1 MRTTLKRG
9 VGRSIA
15 ANGNGNGHAILP
27 PAPLSAMVRYE
38 QPPRQRRG
46 FLRWVG
52 RFFFS
57 IVALLVMV
65 TTAALAGTWFY
76 GEDTVSQLAPRTKEV
91 KEARTVLNIAAAPS
105 KPATALVI
113 GYDRRVSTESAATP
127 SRSDTIMLVRMD
139 PERKAMTL
147 LSFPRDL
154 DVPII
159 CKGVTH
165 SNDRI
170 NSAYS
175 MGGPKCTIETVKA
188 LTGLQIN
195 YLVTVNF
202 VGFTQVVDK
211 LGGIWMDVDRRYYH
225 ENTGGYDQYASINL
239 QPGYQKLFGQSALQ
253 FVRYRHT
260 DNDLIRNARQQ
271 LFVRAVK
278 DKITHNFHADTLP
291 KVVGALRKNIEVAV
305 GGGKELD
312 LKTVINYALAAY
324 ELPSGN
330 VIRVKLDD
338 VSGAGVPGNPLIAP
352 QSSIDDAVDQFL
364 NPDVDAPVKAA
375 AAALGQKVRTKAGPV
390 PADVSVVVLN
400 GNGVEGA
407 ATNGS
412 DQLASRN
419 YHTMLPP
426 NGLEA
431 NAPTQDYFRTTI
443 YYRTSIKGAKK
454 AANQVANLFAPADV
468 KEMPLDEEPASKQ
481 IRHLSNGAM
490 LVVIVGTTFKGNL
503 APAPRD
509 RTPQKQAPNVVTNP
523 DLALSA
529 LRQARKVPFPLMV
542 PTVVDRSTTLD
553 YSGEPV
559 RVYNISGDHKA
570 VRITFRTGGLGYW
583 GVEQTDWTDAPIFSG
598 SNETRKMKGRAYQL
612 YFSGSHL
619 HMVVL
624 RKGDRSY
631 WVVNTLND
639 DLSNETMLAIAR
651 GLKPLRSIHR

>member
-27 PAPLSAMVRYE
+27 PAPLSPMVRYAQ
-38 QPPRQRRG
+38 QPPPRKG

-52 RFFFS
+52 RFFFALL
-57 IVALLVMV
+57 ALLVMCV
-65 TTAALAGTWFY
+65 TAAFAGTWFY
-76 GEDTVSQLAPRTKEV
+76 GEATVSQLAPRTKEV
-91 KEARTVLNIAAAPS
+91 KEARTALALPDAPS
-105 KPATALVI
+105 KPAIALVI
-113 GYDRRVSTESAATP
+113 GYDRRVSTESASTP

-139 PERKAMTL
+139 PGEKAMTL

-154 DVPII
+154 EVPIW
-159 CKGVTH
+159 CKGVEH
-165 SNDRI
+165 LPDKI
-170 NSAYS
+170 NAAYA

-188 LTGLQIN
+188 LTGLKIN

-211 LGGIWMDVDRRYYH
+211 LGGIWMDIDRRYYH

-239 QPGYQKLFGQSALQ
+239 QSGYQKLNGKQALQ
-253 FVRYRHT
+253 FVRYRHG

-278 DKITHNFHADTLP
+278 DKITHNFHADTIP
-291 KVVGALRKNIEVAV
+291 KVVGALRKNIEVAI

-330 VIRVKLDD
+330 VIRVKLDN
-338 VSGAGVPGNPLIAP
+338 VTGAGIPGNPLVTP
-352 QSSIDDAVDQFL
+352 QSSIDDAVDQFV
-364 NPDVDAPVKAA
+364 NPDTEAPVKAA
-375 AAALGQKVRTKAGPV
+375 AAALGQKAHTKAGPA
-390 PADVSVVVLN
+390 PQDVSLVVLN

-407 ATNGS
+407 AANAS
-412 DQLASRN
+412 SQLAARN
-419 YHTMLPP
+419 YHTVLPP
-426 NGLEA
+426 DGLEA
-431 NAPTQDYFRTTI
+431 NAPTQNYFRSQI
-443 YYRTSIKGAKK
+443 YYRTSIKGAK
-454 AANQVANLFAPADV
+454 AAAQQVANLIAPADV
-468 KEMPLDEEPASKQ
+468 APMPLDQQPVSKQ
-481 IRHLSNGAM
+481 LRRLSNGAM
-490 LVVIVGTTFKGNL
+490 LDVIVGTTFKGNL
-503 APAPRD
+503 APAPKD
-509 RTPQKQAPNVVTNP
+509 RTPTRQLPNVVTNP
-523 DLALSA
+523 DLALAA
-529 LRQARKVPFPLMV
+529 LRQARKVPFPLML

-553 YSGEPV
+553 YEQPV
-559 RVYNISGDHKA
+559 RTYDISGRHKA
-570 VRITFRTGGLGYW
+570 VRLTFRTGGLGYW
-583 GVEQTDWTDAPIFSG
+583 GVEETNWTDAPIFSA
-598 SNETRKMKGRAYQL
+598 SNETRKIKGRYYQL

-624 RKGDRSY
+624 RKGDNSY

-651 GLKPLRSIHR
+651 GLKPLGRH

>member
-15 ANGNGNGHAILP
+15 ANGTGNGHAILP
-27 PAPLSAMVRYE
+27 PAPLSPMVRYV

-52 RFFFS
+52 RFFFAL
-57 IVALLVMV
+57 IALLVMV
-65 TTAALAGTWFY
+65 VSAAVAGTWFY

-91 KEARTVLNIAAAPS
+91 KEARTALALPDAPS
-105 KPATALVI
+105 KPAIALVI
-113 GYDRRVSTESAATP
+113 GYDRRVSTESASTP

-139 PERKAMTL
+139 PEKKAMTL

-154 DVPII
+154 QVPIK
-159 CKGVTH
+159 CPGH
-165 SNDRI
+165 DYLPDRI
-170 NSAYS
+170 NAAYS
-175 MGGPKCTIETVKA
+175 IDGPKCTIETVKA
-188 LTGLQIN
+188 LTGLRIN

-211 LGGIWMDVDRRYYH
+211 HGGIWVDVDRRYYH

-239 QPGYQKLFGQSALQ
+239 EPGYQKLYGRSALQ

-278 DKITHNFHADTLP
+278 DKITHDFHADTIP

-312 LKTVINYALAAY
+312 LPTVINYALAAY

-330 VIRVKLDD
+330 VIRVKLDN
-338 VSGAGVPGNPLIAP
+338 VTGAGVPGNPLVAP
-352 QSSIDDAVDQFL
+352 ESSIQDAVDQFV

-375 AAALGQKVRTKAGPV
+375 AAALGQKVKTKSGPA
-390 PADVSVVVLN
+390 PADVSLVVLN

-407 ATNGS
+407 ATNAS
-412 DQLASRN
+412 AQLASRK

-426 NGLEA
+426 DGLEA

-443 YYRTSIKGAKK
+443 YYRTSIKGAK
-454 AANQVANLFAPADV
+454 AAARQVANLFAPADV
-468 KEMPLDEEPASKQ
+468 KEMPLDEQPPSKM

-503 APAPRD
+503 APAPKD
-509 RTPQKQAPNVVTNP
+509 RTPTRVAPNVVKNP
-523 DLALSA
+523 DLALTA
-529 LRQARKVPFPLMV
+529 LRQSRKVPFPLQV
-542 PTVVDRSTTLD
+542 PTVIDRASVLD
-553 YSGEPV
+553 YERPV

-570 VRITFRTGGLGYW
+570 VRLTFRTGGLGYW
-583 GVEQTDWTDAPIFSG
+583 GVEETDWTDAPIFSA
-598 SNETRKMKGRAYQL
+598 SNQTRRMKGRIYQL

-651 GLKPLRSIHR
+651 GLKPLNRRG